1 MTLKQNFAP
10 RATNAIRIALGTSG
24 VIALIA
30 GLIIV
35 IWPDKSAMAIA
46 AVFAVY
52 ILLSGLI
59 YAASGIFSKY
69 IGGWAR
75 VGHII
80 LGVLLVIA
88 GIVMFSSLGM
98 TAASLGILLR
108 ILVGITWIF
117 EGFAAFSTTPRTRSK
132 FWPVLF
138 GVFSILSGI
147 ILLLSPLFAGL
158 FSFWMLGITLVIQGI
173 INTVRSFTFH
183 SSQARI
189 DF

>member
-46 AVFAVY
+46 AVFAAY

-59 YAASGIFSKY
+59 YAACRIFFIFISGFV
-69 IGGWAR
+69 R
-75 VGHII
+75 VGHTV

-88 GIVMFSSLGM
+88 GVVMFSSLEII
-98 TAASLGILLR
+98 ASRLGILLG
-108 ILVGITWIF
+108 IFVAITWIF
-117 EGFAAFSTTPRTRSK
+117 VCVASFSTT
-132 FWPVLF
+132 
-138 GVFSILSGI
+138 
-147 ILLLSPLFAGL
+147 
-158 FSFWMLGITLVIQGI
+158 
-173 INTVRSFTFH
+173 SFTF
-183 SSQARI
+183 
-189 DF
+189 

>member
-1 MTLKQNFAP
+1 MTLQQDLAA

-24 VIALIA
+24 VIALLA

-59 YAASGIFSKY
+59 YTASGIFSKHT
-69 IGGWAR
+69 GGWAR
-75 VGHII
+75 VGHIA

-98 TAASLGILLR
+98 AAATLGVMLG
-108 ILVGITWIF
+108 ILVGITWIV
-117 EGFAAFSTTPRTRSK
+117 EGVAAFSTMSLARSK

-138 GVFSILSGI
+138 GVFSILAGI
-147 ILLLSPLFAGL
+147 ILLLSPLFAAL
-158 FSFWMLGITLVIQGI
+158 FLFWMLGITLVIQGI
-173 INTVRSFTFH
+173 INIVRAFTFH
-183 SSQARI
+183 RG
-189 DF
+189 

>member
-75 VGHII
+75 VVHII
-80 LGVLLVIA
+80 IVVLLVIA
-88 GIVMFSSLGM
+88 IIVCLHLFIACIVLYSIQCM
-98 TAASLGILLR
+98 TAAWLVILLSM
-108 ILVGITWIF
+108 LVGINLIF
-117 EGFAAFSTTPRTRSK
+117 EG
-132 FWPVLF
+132 VV
-138 GVFSILSGI
+138 VFSFS
-147 ILLLSPLFAGL
+147 LL
-158 FSFWMLGITLVIQGI
+158 I
-173 INTVRSFTFH
+173 R
-183 SSQARI
+183 
-189 DF
+189 

>member
-1 MTLKQNFAP
+1 MKKEYPMTLKQNFAP

-80 LGVLLVIA
+80 L
-88 GIVMFSSLGM
+88 
-98 TAASLGILLR
+98 
-108 ILVGITWIF
+108 VGISWIC
-117 EGFAAFSTTPRTRSK
+117 ECVAAFSTTPLTRSK

-138 GVFSILSGI
+138 GVFSILAGI

-158 FSFWMLGITLVIQGI
+158 FIFWMLGITLVIQGI
-173 INTVRSFTFH
+173 INIVRAFTFH
-183 SSQARI
+183 GAQGRSE
-189 DF
+189 F